1 MKWIQG
7 TSFPG
12 SMAVQENFMEE
23 AVFEMSL
30 ELYVEEVGMEMEGH
44 LRQKPHLFGSPVQAS
59 PGRHIGLC
67 VDQTTAEEQVV

>member
-12 SMAVQENFMEE
+12 TMAVQKSFMEE

-30 ELYVEEVGMEMEGH
+30 ELYVKEVGMEMEGH
-44 LRQKPHLFGSPVQAS
+44 LR
-59 PGRHIGLC
+59 
-67 VDQTTAEEQVV
+67 